1 MERLLAR
8 RQRLVRQLPP
18 LENILRGSVVE
29 RSIGCGRASCHCAD
43 GDGHPV
49 TYLSV
54 THAGGRTEQISL
66 PATLVDSARQGV
78 AVYQRWW
85 EIVEQI
91 SAINRELLRL
101 ERQRGKRGALKPRG
115 RGGG

>member
-1 MERLLAR
+1 MKQLLAR

-18 LENILRGSVVE
+18 LENILRGSVLE

-49 TYLSV
+49 TYLTV

-66 PATLVDSARQGV
+66 PATLIERVRDGV
-78 AVYQRWW
+78 AVYHRWW

-91 SAINRELLRL
+91 SAINRELLRI
-101 ERQRGKRGALKPRG
+101 ERARGKRGALKPRR
-115 RGGG
+115 RGGR